1 MPRKVA
7 GDVVEVYGFLNKHSP
22 YIGYFH
28 YSPTQSRNLN
38 LFFADNVISTQEM
51 ERRKKIKNHPFT
63 GCFHFAPGKFSDL
76 HGLERYRP
84 ASPANPIAPNA
95 GADKF
100 AMFCEKMEK
109 SYEIESGG
117 IACRVNRSKDDSS
130 LISTRVLPRCLSDES
145 RLKAYVRYH
154 KSGGDA
160 NDLMHLGTRRLT
172 AENSDSDPSHLTS
185 RHQRRIQK
193 QVELRT
199 TNVTRETNDAVI
211 SKERSGSLSSYE
223 TPLRKKS
230 PPPSAVPSGSTSVLL
245 PTLADSVPRIQL
257 TEPQKSWQVH
267 SDEGVSGFGYDQNR
281 IKDMSRKRFAEKY
294 RLHVDK
300 VMGEGS
306 FARVMLATN
315 RQNNTF
321 VAVKIINKTAHN
333 SVEEEIRFRNEID
346 NQSRLWHH
354 NICTIIDVYES
365 LNHIYIV
372 LDYCPGGTL
381 DQMLELRRRLDEEET
396 RFIAYQLF
404 TGMAYMHENGVLH
417 GKNWLLFRF
426 ALTILQ
432 VISSLVTLYSS
443 HHLYQIKTPQV
454 IVLVWIIE

>member
-51 ERRKKIKNHPFT
+51 ARRKKIKNHPFT
-63 GCFHFAPGKFSDL
+63 GCFHFAPGKFSEL
-76 HGLERYRP
+76 HGLERYRSHSVYP
-84 ASPANPIAPNA
+84 AAAPDA
-95 GADKF
+95 GVDVLDKF
-100 AMFCEKMEK
+100 AVFCEKMERR
-109 SYEIESGG
+109 IESDYDG
-117 IACRVNRSKDDSS
+117 IASHDKRAKDDSAI
-130 LISTRVLPRCLSDES
+130 ISGRSLPRCLSDGTGGM
-145 RLKAYVRYH
+145 KHQIRYH
-154 KSGGDA
+154 KSRSGDA
-160 NDLMHLGTRRLT
+160 NDPIDKLSRRLVT
-172 AENSDSDPSHLTS
+172 EDADSDPSHLTYK
-185 RHQRRIQK
+185 QIRRMQK
-193 QVELRT
+193 QS
-199 TNVTRETNDAVI
+199 D
-211 SKERSGSLSSYE
+211 SKEGNEVPIIRERSGTLSSYE
-223 TPLRKKS
+223 TPIRKKS
-230 PPPSAVPSGSTSVLL
+230 PPPSAQQLHRAGSNTALSAVVNGD
-245 PTLADSVPRIQL
+245 AVPRIQL

-306 FARVMLATN
+306 YAQVMLATN

-321 VAVKIINKTAHN
+321 VAVKIINKSAHN

-365 LNHIYIV
+365 PNHIYII

-381 DQMLELRRRLDEEET
+381 DQILDLRRRLDEEET

-417 GKNWLLFRF
+417 GKNCSCVVW
-426 ALTILQ
+426 Q
-432 VISSLVTLYSS
+432 SLI
-443 HHLYQIKTPQV
+443 H
-454 IVLVWIIE
+454 VLNF